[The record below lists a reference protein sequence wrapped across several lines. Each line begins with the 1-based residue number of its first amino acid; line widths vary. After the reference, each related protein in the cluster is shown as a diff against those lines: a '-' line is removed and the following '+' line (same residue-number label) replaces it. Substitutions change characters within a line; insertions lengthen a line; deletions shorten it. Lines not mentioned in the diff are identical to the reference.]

1 MSIETQNFIVD
12 VAIFCI
18 YALITFLG
26 IVSYLKRELYIFQDG
41 NYSISEYVRNIGKNF
56 RRYIF
61 PSALF
66 IGQIVMLATNDK
78 KIYYIDN
85 LFLLFPICNII
96 IALINRPFRKR
107 LENTVRTRKIMIT
120 FFILTAVIF
129 RISVF
134 WSYDETLCKCG
145 LDIVP
150 HWFENDISYMIINFA
165 LYLTPLLVVLA
176 DVLNKPFY
184 SIKKYKEIS
193 T

>member
-1 MSIETQNFIVD
+1 MSLEKQEFIAGVT
-12 VAIFCI
+12 IFCI
-18 YALITFLG
+18 YAFITLLS

-66 IGQIVMLATNDK
+66 IGQIIMLATNDK
-78 KIYYIDN
+78 KIYYVDN
-85 LFLLFPICNII
+85 LIFIFLIGNII

-120 FFILTAVIF
+120 FFILTAILF

-134 WSYDETLCKCG
+134 WSYDEVPCKCG
-145 LDIVP
+145 QDMNP
-150 HWFENDISYMIINFA
+150 YWFENYIPYMIVNSV
-165 LYLTPLLVVLA
+165 LYITPLLVCLA
-176 DVLNKPFY
+176 DILNKPFY
-184 SIKKYKEIS
+184 SIKKYKEI

>member
-1 MSIETQNFIVD
+1 MSDKENFIFGVI
-12 VAIFCI
+12 IFCI
-18 YALITFLG
+18 YALITFMC
-26 IVSYLKRELYIFQDG
+26 IVSYLKRELHFFQEADY
-41 NYSISEYVRNIGKNF
+41 NISAYSRNIGKNF

-61 PSALF
+61 PSVLF
-66 IGQIVMLATNDK
+66 IAQIVMLATNDK
-78 KIYYIDN
+78 KTYYIDN
-85 LFLLFPICNII
+85 PIFIFLIGNII
-96 IALINRPFRKR
+96 IALINIPFRKR

-134 WSYDETLCKCG
+134 WSYDEVTCKCG
-145 LDIVP
+145 QDIYTY
-150 HWFENDISYMIINFA
+150 WFENYIPYMIVNSV
-165 LYLTPLLVVLA
+165 LYMTPLLVVLA

>member
-56 RRYIF
+56 RKYIF

-66 IGQIVMLATNDK
+66 IGQIVMLATTENNDNE
-78 KIYYIDN
+78 I
-85 LFLLFPICNII
+85 FLLFPICNII
-96 IALINRPFRKR
+96 IALINRPFRKKIK
-107 LENTVRTRKIMIT
+107 NTIRTRKIMIT

-150 HWFENDISYMIINFA
+150 HWFDNYIPYMIVNFA

-184 SIKKYKEIS
+184 SIKKYKEII
-193 T
+193 

>member
-18 YALITFLG
+18 YALITFMG
-26 IVSYLKRELYIFQDG
+26 IVSYLKRELYFFQEADY
-41 NYSISEYVRNIGKNF
+41 NISEYARNIGKNF
-56 RRYIF
+56 RKYIF
-61 PSALF
+61 PSVLF
-66 IGQIVMLATNDK
+66 TVQIIMLATNDK
-78 KIYYIDN
+78 KFFI
-85 LFLLFPICNII
+85 FLIGNII
-96 IALINRPFRKR
+96 ISLINRPFRKR
-107 LENTVRTRKIMIT
+107 LENTVRIRKIMIT
-120 FFILTAVIF
+120 FFILTAILF

-150 HWFENDISYMIINFA
+150 HWFENYIPYMIVNFA